1 MTGLPLRG
9 VRGRLGVGVFLAVA
23 VGLLFLLAMSLGSVA
38 IPRSSFIPALFPPAT
53 GADESASLYRMVL
66 LELRLPRLLQVM
78 LSGAVL
84 AVAGAVLQGLL
95 RNPLAEPTLLG
106 ISGGAALGAV
116 LCMLLAGGALAAWLV
131 PAAALGGALLFAV
144 LVFRMAT
151 AGGRTS
157 VVALL
162 LGGVALNTMAGAGVG
177 LCIYLAPDA
186 QLRSVTFWALGSFA
200 AAEWSLLAPAV
211 PVLVGVLVLLLAMA
225 PLLNPMALGEREAFY
240 LGVPVERSKR
250 LLLFAV
256 CCGTAVTVALA
267 GVIGFVGLVVP
278 HILRLLVGADHRY
291 LLPLS
296 ALGGAL
302 LLLVA
307 DTLART
313 WMAPAEIPVGLLTS
327 LAGGPFFLLLL
338 RAGLHREARRC

>member
-1 MTGLPLRG
+1 MIVLPLRG
-9 VRGRLGVGVFLAVA
+9 IRGRLGAGVLL
-23 VGLLFLLAMSLGSVA
+23 GLLLAFLFLVALSVGSVD
-38 IPRSSFIPALFPPAT
+38 IPVSSLAPALFGGGT
-53 GADESASLYRMVL
+53 DADPLALYRTVL

-84 AVAGAVLQGLL
+84 AVSGAVLQGLL

-116 LCMLLAGGALAAWLV
+116 LCLVLAGNALGGLLV
-131 PAAALGGALLFAV
+131 PVAALGGALLFAV
-144 LVFRMAT
+144 LVFRLAT

-157 VVALL
+157 VAALL
-162 LGGVALNTMAGAGVG
+162 LAGIALNTMAGAGVG

-200 AAEWSLLAPAV
+200 GAEWSLLAPAGPALV
-211 PVLVGVLVLLLAMA
+211 AVLVFLLALA
-225 PLLNPMALGEREAFY
+225 PRLNPLALGDREAFY
-240 LGVPVERSKR
+240 LGVPVEGSKR

-256 CCGTAVTVALA
+256 CCGAGITVALA

-278 HILRLLVGADHRY
+278 HILRLVVGADHRF

-327 LAGGPFFLLLL
+327 LAGGPFFLFLL
-338 RAGLHREARRC
+338 RGSLGRETRRC